1 MELEK
6 GWVTMARESKAEL
19 EICEVVTKHLLPEE
33 ILREYTWGA
42 KDSSSMAHFLFG
54 AIGAALARQDQ
65 AGFYIGLTN
74 KRIILVEVK
83 GRSATGEVYSIP
95 LADIKGLHYKRGAST
110 GTLDIHLTADK
121 LQLNFDRKPWYPR
134 AQNMSKLMPI

>member
-1 MELEK
+1 MELQK

-19 EICEVVTKHLLPEE
+19 EICEVITKCLLPDE
-33 ILREYTWGA
+33 ILREYTWGV
-42 KDSSSMAHFLFG
+42 KDSSSMARFLFG

-65 AGFYIGLTN
+65 PGFYIGLTN
-74 KRIILVEVK
+74 KRVILVEVK
-83 GRSATGEVYSIP
+83 GRTTTGDVYSIP
-95 LADIKGLHYKRGAST
+95 LGDIKGLHYNRGAYT

-121 LQLNFDRKPWYPR
+121 FQLNFDSKPWYPR

>member
-33 ILREYTWGA
+33 ILREYTWGV

-54 AIGAALARQDQ
+54 AIGAALARRDQ
-65 AGFYIGLTN
+65 PGFFVGLTN

-95 LADIKGLHYKRGAST
+95 LADIKGLHYNRGAST

-121 LQLNFDRKPWYPR
+121 LQLNFDSKPWYPR